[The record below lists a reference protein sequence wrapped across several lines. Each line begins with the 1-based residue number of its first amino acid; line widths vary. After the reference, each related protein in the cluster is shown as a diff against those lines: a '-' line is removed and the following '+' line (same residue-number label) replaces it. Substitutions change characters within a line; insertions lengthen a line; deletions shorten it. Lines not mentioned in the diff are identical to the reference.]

1 MFATL
6 RVTSAPRPQCRARW
20 AIVGVTAVAL
30 IAACGDDDGGGG
42 GNDVD
47 PATATLVYQFHD
59 ASVPPEYHR
68 SYTLT
73 ADAESAH
80 LVVDSYGDVL
90 HDVTEP
96 NDGERWERVLE
107 ESQTLANVTDV
118 ADQGCAGGTSE
129 ELRVLDGE
137 DQAVIDVLV
146 DHCGS
151 SSGPDLAEVVTELLA
166 LFDLD
171 ELLATG

>member
-1 MFATL
+1 MY
-6 RVTSAPRPQCRARW
+6 R
-20 AIVGVTAVAL
+20 
-30 IAACGDDDGGGG
+30 
-42 GNDVD
+42 
-47 PATATLVYQFHD
+47 FHD

-80 LVVDSYGDVL
+80 LVVDSYGTVL

-96 NDGERWERVLE
+96 NDAARWERVLD
-107 ESQTLANVTDV
+107 ESQTLSNATDVTD
-118 ADQGCAGGTSE
+118 QSCAGGTSE
-129 ELRVLDGE
+129 ELQVLDGE
-137 DQAVIDVLV
+137 DQPVVDVLV

-151 SSGPDLAEVVTELLA
+151 SSGPALDEVVTELLA